1 MCNVLSQHK
10 AKNSSNVSLL
20 SFTLRELW
28 EKRYYL
34 IELYYLIEK
43 FLPHHSCI
51 FLILCIP
58 EMRFNVESLR
68 RQRA

>member
-1 MCNVLSQHK
+1 MCNVLSQYK

-28 EKRYYL
+28 EK
-34 IELYYLIEK
+34 LYYLIEK